1 MPVRAVLGKVD
12 ARMRALSAILLA
24 ARWHHPLRLVLAVC
38 ALALLPS
45 AASAHAELAE
55 EPLIPGVDS
64 VTDFEVAPGGDVF
77 VARQDGALLR
87 YRLAAGSTAAHPRYS
102 LDGELIYQFS
112 VTRQNDRGLVGITL
126 DHDFAGSHPYL
137 YALITR
143 GSVPWVD
150 NRPGGN
156 PNGIR
161 RTAQLVRV
169 RVPASGP
176 AAPSDVQVIL
186 GKDAPADPDS
196 TCKPFTAG
204 QAPAS
209 DPDGEGLPNGV
220 QMVAPPG
227 DPGGAKLADFSED
240 HIYPDGDLST
250 TADAAYDCIPSDAD
264 THGLGEVISAPDG
277 SLFISVGD
285 ATPWNQTTG
294 AALRAYNLESPAGKV
309 LHVDR
314 DGRGFT
320 GSPFCPT
327 QTDTTHTCTK
337 VWAMGL
343 RNAFR
348 MVPLPPDSESRGQ
361 PVLAAGNVGN
371 YTLETL
377 DLIHPGDNVGWP
389 CWEGSYW
396 NYFFADPSPS
406 ATGIRS
412 AWGGPGFLPPGPQ
425 STSCMNVAPLAGE
438 IAPPSI
444 SPPIIE
450 YAHDQGTG
458 NKGAAIVAGPRLSS
472 LASADPTVALPAS
485 WEGSLLFGDYVRG
498 WIMRLSADTADPGNS
513 DRDGGLLLPRDELR
527 APQVYTEAIAG
538 HQVDPL
544 LDQIASRPALLPD
557 GSPPWYRLTMRQGR
571 RARCG
576 RRTSARPRR
585 VVDSR
590 AFGPHLRQW
599 QRSSP

>member
-1 MPVRAVLGKVD
+1 MRGLAANPPALGWH
-12 ARMRALSAILLA
+12 AILRALAVALLA
-24 ARWHHPLRLVLAVC
+24 WG
-38 ALALLPS
+38 LPS
-45 AASAHAELAE
+45 TAAAHEHLAE
-55 EPLIPGVDS
+55 EPLIPGIDS
-64 VTDFEVAPGGDVF
+64 VTDFEVAPGGDVY
-77 VARQDGALLR
+77 VARQDGAVLR
-87 YRLAAGSTAAHPRYS
+87 YRRAAGSSAAHPRYS
-102 LDGELIYQFS
+102 LDGELIHRFS

-126 DHDFAGSHPYL
+126 DSDFAGSHPYL

-150 NRPGGN
+150 TRPGGN

-169 RVPASGP
+169 RVPATGP
-176 AAPSDVQVIL
+176 AAPSDVELIL

-204 QAPAS
+204 QAPAT

-220 QMVAPPG
+220 QMVPPPG
-227 DPGGAKLADFSED
+227 DPDGAKLADLSDD

-294 AALRAYNLESPAGKV
+294 AALRTYNLESPAGKV

-348 MVPLPPDSESRGQ
+348 MVPLPPDSDSRGQ

-371 YTLETL
+371 FTLETL

-389 CWEGSYW
+389 CWEGTYW

-406 ATGIRS
+406 AAGIRS
-412 AWGGPGFLPPGPQ
+412 AW
-425 STSCMNVAPLAGE
+425 VA
-438 IAPPSI
+438 
-444 SPPIIE
+444 
-450 YAHDQGTG
+450 
-458 NKGAAIVAGPRLSS
+458 
-472 LASADPTVALPAS
+472 
-485 WEGSLLFGDYVRG
+485 RG
-498 WIMRLSADTADPGNS
+498 C
-513 DRDGGLLLPRDELR
+513 
-527 APQVYTEAIAG
+527 
-538 HQVDPL
+538 
-544 LDQIASRPALLPD
+544 SRPA
-557 GSPPWYRLTMRQGR
+557 R
-571 RARCG
+571 RAR
-576 RRTSARPRR
+576 A
-585 VVDSR
+585 
-590 AFGPHLRQW
+590 A
-599 QRSSP
+599 